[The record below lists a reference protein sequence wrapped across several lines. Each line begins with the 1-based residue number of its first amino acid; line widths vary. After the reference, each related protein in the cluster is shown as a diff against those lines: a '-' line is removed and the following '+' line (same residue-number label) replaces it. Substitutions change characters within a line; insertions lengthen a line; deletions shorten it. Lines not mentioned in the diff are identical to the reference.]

1 MGDIALCQTPA
12 VSALLYRLSNA
23 EVNRVDG
30 IVDSTAVHTAVES
43 ELGRESPLSRK
54 GDIEL
59 VFVGRL
65 VEIKDPTSVIEL
77 VDSLPSK
84 YSLTIVGD
92 GPHQSRVE
100 AAMQEVGV
108 CDRVQIAGRLP
119 HKETL
124 RVIYES
130 DLLLLSSKT
139 ESYGAVVFEALSL
152 NTPVLATPVGVLPT
166 IDHPLL
172 TTAELSTFENVLPTI
187 DLETNDGIDE
197 ETLNRFSVDRFT
209 QDVRSHLI
217 STVER

>member
-1 MGDIALCQTPA
+1 
-12 VSALLYRLSNA
+12 
-23 EVNRVDG
+23 
-30 IVDSTAVHTAVES
+30 
-43 ELGRESPLSRK
+43 
-54 GDIEL
+54 
-59 VFVGRL
+59 
-65 VEIKDPTSVIEL
+65 
-77 VDSLPSK
+77 
-84 YSLTIVGD
+84 
-92 GPHQSRVE
+92 
-100 AAMQEVGV
+100 MQEVGV